1 MKNSS
6 NKIFIGTMSGT
17 SYDGIDVCTISV
29 GKKIKLLNFSSFNYP
44 PKLRKEI
51 ASVIENQVLSLKV
64 YGALNIK
71 IGQAFA
77 KAVNAFII
85 KNNLAKAHVSAIG
98 LSGQTLW
105 HQPSGRYPFSI
116 QAGDPVIVAQECGI
130 NVVSDFRNDHIKL
143 GGEGAPLVPEFHQKI
158 FSSSKQARLIINIGG
173 IANYSYVTKQKG
185 FIGSDSGPG
194 NALIDSYCQKYL
206 NRDFDRNGLIARK
219 GNVHQ
224 PSLKK
229 MLDHKFFQKMR
240 PKSTGKETFN
250 LQFIPNSLLKHN
262 AKDILATLTELTAV
276 SIAREIKIK
285 EKSLQ
290 EVILCGGGINNIFM
304 VERISHYTALPL
316 CSSELFGYQPQS
328 IEAMAFGWLA
338 HQRINKQLLR
348 VKNSEGVLG
357 KITKFKL

>member
-17 SYDGIDVCTISV
+17 SYDGIDVCAISV
-29 GKKIKLLNFSSFNYP
+29 DKKIKLLNFSSFNYP

-51 ASVIENQVLSLKV
+51 ASVIENQVLSLRF
-64 YGALNIK
+64 YDELNIK
-71 IGQAFA
+71 IGHAFA
-77 KAVNAFII
+77 KAINTFII
-85 KNNLAKAHVSAIG
+85 KSNIAKTHVSAIG

-105 HQPSGRYPFSI
+105 HQPSGKYPFSI

-130 NVVSDFRNDHIKL
+130 KVVSDFRNDHIRL

-173 IANYSYVTKQKG
+173 IANYSYVTKEKS

-206 NRDFDRNGLIARK
+206 NRNFDRNGLIARK

-229 MLDHKFFQKMR
+229 MLAHAFFQKR
-240 PKSTGKETFN
+240 HPKSTGKETFN
-250 LQFIPNSLLKHN
+250 LQFIPKNLLKHDPEN
-262 AKDILATLTELTAV
+262 ILATLTELTAV
-276 SIAREIKIK
+276 SIARAIKTR
-285 EKSLQ
+285 EKSLK
-290 EVILCGGGINNIFM
+290 EVILCGGGINNTFM
-304 VERISHYTALPL
+304 LERISHYTALPL
-316 CSSELFGYQPQS
+316 CSSELFGYQPQT

-338 HQRINKQLLR
+338 RQRINKQPLI
-348 VKNSEGVLG
+348 VKNSKGVLG